1 MPKNVMHMLDNLIE
15 NGSDQDI
22 KVLAEGQRAALNIL
36 IDTVV
41 PEIKAS
47 CDHRKDK
54 DLHTAKGILLRTKVI
69 GWLLFIMII
78 VSTVVAY
85 LPEKIAM
92 LSP

>member
-54 DLHTAKGILLRTKVI
+54 DRKRYPIENESDRMVVI
-69 GWLLFIMII
+69 HHDYRFNSCG
-78 VSTVVAY
+78 VS
-85 LPEKIAM
+85 
-92 LSP
+92 S